1 MMRKQAEQA
10 SIPIER
16 FPTSSLIRHLY
27 SQGELSIEQ
36 FDKTTE
42 LLTVRN
48 QLVHGYQSQN
58 LEKEVVELQKLVSE
72 LLELWHPK
80 YNLRPKMSG
89 VNNRLH
95 VDGGGFSPPQGFSRF
110 RRVILSPVVG
120 SDLAPPPVKR
130 GVGRCGLKRN
140 NELANVRNGEK

>member
-1 MMRKQAEQA
+1 LGIFEAMMRKQAEQA

-16 FPTSSLIRHLY
+16 FPTSSLIKHLY

-58 LEKEVVELQKLVSE
+58 LDKEVVELQKLVSE

-80 YNLRPKMSG
+80 
-89 VNNRLH
+89 
-95 VDGGGFSPPQGFSRF
+95 
-110 RRVILSPVVG
+110 
-120 SDLAPPPVKR
+120 
-130 GVGRCGLKRN
+130 
-140 NELANVRNGEK
+140 